1 MHPGAVIAAGRS
13 SRMGR
18 SKALLPFGR
27 SYPVTFLRQISET
40 MHHAGLD
47 DILVVGR
54 PDDEELR
61 RAVER
66 LPVRARYVPNPSHHR
81 GQLSSI
87 VAAINA
93 IDHPGVRALTVM
105 PVDIPLVRLETWVRL
120 LEVSSINP
128 TSIVRPAC
136 GGRHGHP
143 VIFDRGSFEALRRAD
158 PAVGAKSVIQAHAAR
173 ILNVDVEDEE
183 VLNDIDSMEDY
194 VRAFGGP
201 PDSFETADPAS
212 GASGRGTG

>member
-27 SYPVTFLRQISET
+27 SYPVTFLRQIAET
-40 MHHAGLD
+40 MLHAGLD
-47 DILVVGR
+47 DILIVGR
-54 PDDEELR
+54 PEDEELR

-66 LPVRARYVPNPSHHR
+66 LPLRTRYIPNPSHHR

-87 VAAINA
+87 VAAVKTV
-93 IDHPGVRALTVM
+93 DRPGVHGLVVM
-105 PVDIPLVRLETWVRL
+105 PVDMPLVRLETWRRL

-143 VIFDRGSFEALRRAD
+143 VIFDRGSFEALLRAD
-158 PAVGAKSVIQAHAAR
+158 PAVGAKSVIRAHAGQV
-173 ILNVDVEDEE
+173 LNVEVEDEG

-194 VRAFGGP
+194 VRAFGGS

-212 GASGRGTG
+212 GTSGRGRG